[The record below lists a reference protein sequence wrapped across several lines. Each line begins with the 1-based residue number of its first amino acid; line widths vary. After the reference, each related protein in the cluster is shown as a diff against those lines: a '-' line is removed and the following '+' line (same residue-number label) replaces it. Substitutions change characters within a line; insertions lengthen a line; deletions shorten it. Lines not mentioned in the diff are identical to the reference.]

1 MAKVVATQRGYFGR
15 TIREPGDTFDV
26 PDEIMDDE
34 GLRPSWVERVGKADA
49 EPATAQD
56 APEPEKPAKAK
67 PGPKPK
73 TVTAPVA
80 APFADPPAPE
90 PIRVQ
95 NEVNEALGTTQPD
108 WVAPAGGD
116 I

>member
-1 MAKVVATQRGYFGR
+1 MAKVIATQRGYFGR
-15 TIREPGDTFDV
+15 VIREPGETFDV
-26 PDEIMDDE
+26 PDEIMADDK
-34 GLRPSWVERVGKADA
+34 LRPSWVQPVKRSAQVEAAADPA
-49 EPATAQD
+49 EPA
-56 APEPEKPAKAK
+56 APVKAK

-73 TVTAPVA
+73 TVAAPTA

-95 NEVNEALGTTQPD
+95 NEINDALGTTQPD